1 MSNEELMEKVS
12 KVDELVDRY
21 GLTLQEAC
29 RRVGIT
35 PKTYFKLKHGLDPKD
50 PQKEETEGGGG
61 SAEAQQPPKTGSN
74 VDLEGRREEL
84 KSLEQQLAKEKSDIE
99 EVDRRIKSYVGERLD
114 HPLVKLA
121 TELKEK
127 VAQEEE
133 ALKRTYA
140 MLGWTPA
147 AGSAPTP
154 APTAGLEQQSEQTQ
168 PAAPT
173 ATSEAAPV
181 DSIEALK
188 RDIETIEEKRR
199 KLKET
204 FEKLG
209 FKVED
214 MYMRRDE
221 FERRLAEERQ
231 KMTDDALDDRRIK
244 AVENIVNRA
253 IDKIA
258 EMFKPAVDII
268 VQQMIMQMQ
277 GRGQASTQL
286 NGVQYYMPE
295 GNPRIEQ
302 PQTQQNPTA
311 EGNLG
316 REQPST
322 RQEQSDSQ
330 QSSASGS

>member
-1 MSNEELMEKVS
+1 MEKVS

-21 GLTLQEAC
+21 GLSLQEAC

-35 PKTYFKLKHGLDPKD
+35 PKTYFKLKHDLDPKD
-50 PQKEETEGGGG
+50 PQKEETEDSVG
-61 SAEAQQPPKTGSN
+61 SAEAQQPPETGSN
-74 VDLEGRREEL
+74 VDLEGKREEL

-99 EVDRRIKSYVGERLD
+99 EVDKRIKSYVGERLD

-147 AGSAPTP
+147 PGS
-154 APTAGLEQQSEQTQ
+154 EQQSEQPQ

-173 ATSEAAPV
+173 PTPETTPV

-199 KLKET
+199 KMKET

-253 IDKIA
+253 IDKVA
-258 EMFKPAVDII
+258 EMFKPAVDMI

-295 GNPRIEQ
+295 GNPGID
-302 PQTQQNPTA
+302 QTQQNPTA
-311 EGNLG
+311 ESSLG
-316 REQPST
+316 RGQPST